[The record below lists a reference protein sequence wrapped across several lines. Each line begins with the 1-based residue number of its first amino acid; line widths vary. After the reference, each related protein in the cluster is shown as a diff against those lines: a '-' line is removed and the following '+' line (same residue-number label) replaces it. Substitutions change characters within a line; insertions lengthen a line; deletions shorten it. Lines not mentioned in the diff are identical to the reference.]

1 MGASFR
7 NTGELE
13 ALAGCDR
20 LTISP
25 NLLGE
30 LEADNG
36 KLERVLTPDNTG
48 DAIAKVLESEAQFRF
63 SNNEDAMATEK
74 LSTVLKS
81 QFQLSESEA
90 KALVTFAETARH
102 DATSLHEF
110 TKEVNESCT
119 QDEKFELIKGMWS
132 VAYADGHL
140 DKYEEHIIRRAAD
153 LIHVGHSDFIRAKL
167 AVKN

>member
-1 MGASFR
+1 MFAKLKALIGSDFADTDAASSEDDMR
-7 NTGELE
+7 LACA
-13 ALAGCDR
+13 ALMVEVA
-20 LTISP
+20 TI
-25 NLLGE
+25 
-30 LEADNG
+30 DNQFS
-36 KLERVLTPDNTG
+36 ES
-48 DAIAKVLESEAQFRF
+48 ESEA
-63 SNNEDAMATEK
+63 
-74 LSTVLKS
+74 LITVLKS